1 MDYQGGGDNNNN
13 AYGSGGGFNSG
24 GGAGGDFGAS
34 QSPGGAGGGQRRNYD
49 EQTCIPVTARMI
61 LASQP
66 DLNDNTQLK
75 LEDDRKLYHIKLVG
89 AVRGVEQTST
99 AVVYQLEDGTGLVDV
114 KQWLDET
121 DCTALQELR
130 AAAQQDHIYV
140 KVVGQLKMYN
150 GSKQILASSVRPVS
164 TGNEIAHHFLEVV
177 YSGEKY
183 KNDST
188 IVQPTSPMMM
198 TGNSSGAYGSVG
210 GVGFGGS
217 GPSGGGGRTPLMQQ
231 AGGGGS
237 GDALRDSVLA
247 FIQQNGGTYDN
258 ILLVVAVCCQ
268 FLLWKYRSH
277 LLFPLLDSTEASEYG
292 ANVEECV
299 KRLGH
304 GSEAEVRQAIGNLES
319 EGVIYSTVNQDNYKC
334 A

>member
-1 MDYQGGGDNNNN
+1 MDYQGGGDNNNNN

-34 QSPGGAGGGQRRNYD
+34 QSPGGGGGGGQRRNYD

-198 TGNSSGAYGSVG
+198 TGNNNSGAYGSVG

-247 FIQQNGGTYDN
+247 FIQQNGGTYD
-258 ILLVVAVCCQ
+258 IMLLVVTVCCQ
-268 FLLWKYRSH
+268 FLL
-277 LLFPLLDSTEASEYG
+277 
-292 ANVEECV
+292 
-299 KRLGH
+299 
-304 GSEAEVRQAIGNLES
+304 
-319 EGVIYSTVNQDNYKC
+319 
-334 A
+334 

>member
-1 MDYQGGGDNNNN
+1 MVSGMDYQGGDNNN
-13 AYGSGGGFNSG
+13 AYGGGGGFNNNS
-24 GGAGGDFGAS
+24 GGDFGAS
-34 QSPGGAGGGQRRNYD
+34 QSPGGGGGGARRNYD

-66 DLNDNTQLK
+66 DMSDNTQLK

-130 AAAQQDHIYV
+130 EASQKDHIYV

-150 GSKQILASSVRPVS
+150 GTKQILASSVRPVN
-164 TGNEIAHHFLEVV
+164 TGNELAHHFLEVV

-183 KNDST
+183 KHDST
-188 IVQPTSPMMM
+188 IVQPTSPMM
-198 TGNSSGAYGSVG
+198 TGTGAYGSGSVG

-217 GPSGGGGRTPLMQQ
+217 GSGGRTPLMQQ
-231 AGGGGS
+231 SGGGGS
-237 GDALRDSVLA
+237 GDALRDTVLN
-247 FIQQNGGTYDN
+247 FIQQNGGTIIDVMFCWLAILFFNSISHTCISKN
-258 ILLVVAVCCQ
+258 I
-268 FLLWKYRSH
+268 
-277 LLFPLLDSTEASEYG
+277 
-292 ANVEECV
+292 
-299 KRLGH
+299 
-304 GSEAEVRQAIGNLES
+304 
-319 EGVIYSTVNQDNYKC
+319 
-334 A
+334 